1 MENNIGKLKLSSLIP
16 HLNLIAK
23 QYDLKL
29 NRVED
34 FKWAKLLLINLY
46 LNQELWNI

>member
-1 MENNIGKLKLSSLIP
+1 MENNLGKLKLSLLIP

-29 NRVED
+29 NKIED
-34 FKWAKLLLINLY
+34 FKWAKFLLINLY
-46 LNQELWNI
+46 LYQELWNT

>member
-1 MENNIGKLKLSSLIP
+1 MTTNLGELRMSEVIPQLK
-16 HLNLIAK
+16 LIAK

-29 NRVED
+29 NRIDD

-46 LNQELWNI
+46 LSQELWNI